1 MRKTT
6 LAIALTLGASLA
18 GTLSDVSAQQSRAG
32 MNAQAQASNEQ
43 AVEYAASFKNTDI
56 TEFIQVVGRNLGR
69 TMIIDPDVR
78 GRIDV
83 RSYDVMTESQYWQ
96 FFLNVLDVYGFAT
109 VEMESGVIK
118 VMRDKDARNGA
129 IPVVDDNSL
138 GGDTL
143 VTRVVPVSNVSVREL
158 APLLRLLNDQSGGG
172 NVVSYDPSNV
182 IMITGRSETVQRLV
196 EIIER
201 VDRAGN
207 QDVDVIKL
215 EYASAAE
222 VVRIALS
229 LFEKANDG
237 TPALLIPKIVADER
251 TNSVVV
257 SGEPRA
263 RERVV
268 RLVNQLDQDLKTEG
282 NTRVYYLKYAKAAEL
297 VDVLQNVSQ
306 SLQAEKEA
314 GAAGAAGAPGRR
326 SSASGAAISIS
337 AHDSSNS
344 LVITAQ
350 PDLLTSLEGVIRQL
364 DIRRAQVHVEAI
376 IVEIMEGDGVD
387 FGLQW
392 ISEDGGM
399 VQYNN
404 GRQASI
410 GQVAAGAYMAREQ
423 PGRETTTIVDG
434 NVVTTTEPD
443 KPGDVSLLAQVLQ
456 NVNGMMI
463 GVVKNDWGAILQ
475 AVTTN
480 TNSNILATPSI
491 MTLDN
496 EEAQFLVGQSVPTIT
511 GSTTGSNNDNP
522 FQTVQREDVGIKLKV
537 TPQIN
542 EGDGVQLVIEQEVS
556 SISGATSVDITINKR
571 ELKTVVMADD
581 GETIVLG
588 GLIDEDVQES
598 VSKVPILGDI
608 PFLGHL
614 FKSTSTSR
622 QKRNLMV
629 FLRPRIVR
637 DGVTAG
643 QISSRKYNYIRAEQ
657 LKQQEDGVEL
667 MPFTDQPVMPEW
679 DGPLT
684 LPPSFDEYLREE
696 GAAPGPDQGAEGGAD
711 PGPDPAL
718 NPRASRVNN
727 GGGND

>member
-6 LAIALTLGASLA
+6 LAIAISLGAALA
-18 GTLSDVSAQQSRAG
+18 GTLSDVSAQQARA
-32 MNAQAQASNEQ
+32 NANQEQ

-83 RSYDVMTESQYWQ
+83 RSYDVMTEAQYWQ

-143 VTRVVPVSNVSVREL
+143 ITRVVPVSNVSVREL

-196 EIIER
+196 EIIDR

-207 QDVDVIKL
+207 QDVHVIKL
-215 EYASAAE
+215 QYASAAE

-282 NTRVYYLKYAKAAEL
+282 NTRVYYLKYAKAQEL
-297 VDVLQNVSQ
+297 VDVLQGVSK
-306 SLQAEKEA
+306 SLQAEKESA
-314 GAAGAAGAPGRR
+314 
-326 SSASGAAISIS
+326 ASGAPPAAARRTSSGANAQISIS
-337 AHDSSNS
+337 AHESSNS

-350 PDLLTSLEGVIRQL
+350 PDLLTSLESVIRQL

-404 GRQASI
+404 GRQAPI
-410 GQVAAGAYMAREQ
+410 GQVAAGAYLAREQ
-423 PGRETTTIVDG
+423 PGRTTTTLVDG
-434 NVVTTTEPD
+434 NLVTTTEPD
-443 KPGDVSLLAQVLQ
+443 RPGDVSLLASVLQ

-480 TNSNILATPSI
+480 SNSNILATPSI

-522 FQTVQREDVGIKLKV
+522 FQTVQREDIGIKLKV

-542 EGDGVQLVIEQEVS
+542 EGNGVQMVIEQEVS

-608 PFLGHL
+608 PVLGHL

-637 DGVTAG
+637 DGTSAA

-657 LKQQEDGVEL
+657 LKQQEDGIEL
-667 MPFTDQPVMPEW
+667 MPYTDQPVLPEW

-684 LPPSFDEYLREE
+684 LPPSFEKYLDE
-696 GAAPGPDQGAEGGAD
+696 QGNQ
-711 PGPDPAL
+711 PAG
-718 NPRASRVNN
+718 N
-727 GGGND
+727 GGSND

>member
-1 MRKTT
+1 MRKTSLA
-6 LAIALTLGASLA
+6 LAITLGAALS
-18 GTLSDVSAQQSRAG
+18 GTFHDLSAQQSR
-32 MNAQAQASNEQ
+32 QATQQQRQTADEP
-43 AVEYAASFKNTDI
+43 VEYAASFKNTDI

-69 TMIIDPDVR
+69 TIIIDPDVR

-83 RSYDVMTESQYWQ
+83 RSYDVMNESQYWQ

-109 VEMESGVIK
+109 IEMESGVIK

-143 VTRVVPVSNVSVREL
+143 ITRVVPVANVSVREL

-201 VDRAGN
+201 VDRAGD
-207 QDVDVIKL
+207 QDVTVVKL
-215 EYASAAE
+215 EFASASE

-237 TPALLIPKIVADER
+237 TPPLLIPKIVADER
-251 TNSVVV
+251 TNSVVI

-263 RERVV
+263 RDRVMK
-268 RLVNQLDQDLKTEG
+268 LINQLDQDLKTEG
-282 NTRVYYLKYAKAAEL
+282 NTRVYYLKYAKAEEL
-297 VDVLQNVSQ
+297 VEVLQGVSQ
-306 SLQAEKEA
+306 SLQAEKESA
-314 GAAGAAGAPGRR
+314 SNAAGTTAAARR
-326 SSASGAAISIS
+326 SSSSNGQISIS
-337 AHDSSNS
+337 AHDASNS

-350 PDLLTSLEGVIRQL
+350 PDLLASLEGVIRQL

-404 GRQASI
+404 GRQAPI
-410 GQVAAGAYMAREQ
+410 GQVAAGAYLAREQ
-423 PGRETTTIVDG
+423 PGTETTTIVDS
-434 NVVTTTEPD
+434 NVVTTREPD
-443 KPGDVSLLAQVLQ
+443 RPGDVSLLAQVLQ
-456 NVNGMMI
+456 NVNGMMV

-491 MTLDN
+491 MTVDN
-496 EEAQFLVGQSVPTIT
+496 EEASFLVGQSVPTIT
-511 GSTTGSNNDNP
+511 GATTGSNNDNP
-522 FQTVQREDVGIKLKV
+522 FQTVEREDVGIKLKV

-542 EGDGVQLVIEQEVS
+542 EGTGVQLVIEQEVS
-556 SISGATSVDITINKR
+556 SISGATAVDITINKR

-581 GETIVLG
+581 GQTIVLG

-598 VSKVPILGDI
+598 ESKIPILGDI

-629 FLRPRIVR
+629 FLRPTIVR
-637 DGVTAG
+637 DGPSAT

-657 LKQQEDGVEL
+657 IKADQDGISL
-667 MPFTDQPVMPEW
+667 MPLTDQPVLPEW

-684 LPPSFDEYLREE
+684 LPPSFEKYMEE
-696 GAAPGPDQGAEGGAD
+696 EKKG
-711 PGPDPAL
+711 
-718 NPRASRVNN
+718 S
-727 GGGND
+727 GND